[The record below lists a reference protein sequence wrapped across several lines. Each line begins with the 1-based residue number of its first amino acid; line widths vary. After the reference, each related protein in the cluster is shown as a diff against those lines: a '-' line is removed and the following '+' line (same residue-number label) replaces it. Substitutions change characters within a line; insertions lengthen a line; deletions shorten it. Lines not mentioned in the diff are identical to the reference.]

1 MAGLTPHPGLVIRYA
16 YLWSHEAEAGQ
27 EEGVKDRPCAV
38 LLAVEGRAAKTS
50 VVVLPVTH
58 SPPHDPTEAIEIPAA
73 VKLRLGLDAA
83 RSWVIL
89 TEVNHFR
96 WPGPD
101 IRPVVGGGLS
111 TAAFGTLPGDLYR
124 RIRDAWLALN
134 DRGRVA
140 QVARSE

>member
-38 LLAVEGRAAKTS
+38 LLTVEGRAAKTS

-58 SPPHDPTEAIEIPAA
+58 SPPNDPTEAVEILAA

-83 RSWVIL
+83 RSWIIL

-101 IRPVVGGGLS
+101 LRPAVGGDLS
-111 TAAFGTLPGDLYR
+111 TAAFGSLPGDLYR
-124 RIRDAWLALN
+124 RMRDAWLALN
-134 DRGRVA
+134 DQGRVA
-140 QVARSE
+140 QVTRSD